1 VSGELTAE
9 LQALGRPEVQ
19 LALDQA
25 GQDVQIQRP
34 GQPDEG
40 VRAIL
45 YQLESKGARGQKGT
59 DVEYGS
65 LAWQGIFNHLAP
77 IRTPG
82 YTVVDATGRVFVP
95 EAEAE
100 DPAQQGVALI
110 VRLLPL
116 VDRTRLYTLMF
127 PGPPTLGT
135 LPGSSNP
142 VELPGTSLTISVR
155 LEATADPRLRET
167 VGADQVALALVGR
180 WGTYEQPLTR
190 PTSVRWGVT
199 SPLTFEGQP
208 GVLTMALAW
217 PDSDLAT
224 ERQFG
229 GRFLATWRSA

>member
-1 VSGELTAE
+1 MSGELTAQ

-25 GQDVQIQRP
+25 GQDVLIQRA
-34 GQPDEG
+34 GQPDQS

-45 YQLESKGARGQKGT
+45 YQLESKGARGQKGA

-65 LAWQGIFNHLAP
+65 LAWQGVFRYDTP
-77 IRTPG
+77 IRERG
-82 YTVVDATGRVFVP
+82 FTVRDAQGRVFVP

-100 DPAQQGVALI
+100 DPAEQGVALI
-110 VRLLPL
+110 VRLAPL
-116 VDRTRLYTLMF
+116 VDRTRLYSLTF
-127 PGPPTLGT
+127 PGIPTLGT

-142 VELPGTSLTISVR
+142 VELPGTPLVISVR

-167 VGADQVALALVGR
+167 VGADQAELALVGR
-180 WGTYEQPLTR
+180 WGTYEHPLTR
-190 PTSVRWGVT
+190 PASVRWGVT
-199 SPLTFEGQP
+199 SPLAFEGQT

-224 ERQFG
+224 EQQFG
-229 GRFLATWRSA
+229 GRFLCTWRSA